1 MRKAYCQ
8 DVCECIQK
16 KKTIVRKRTNQK
28 KEKKSSNLEKNKKIK
43 YVVYVFVFLHADK
56 KLTLKEVD

>member
-1 MRKAYCQ
+1 MGKAYCQ

-16 KKTIVRKRTNQK
+16 NNSKKINKLKKKKKT
-28 KEKKSSNLEKNKKIK
+28 SNLEKFK

-56 KLTLKEVD
+56 KMTLKEVD